1 MLVLVI
7 QNIETS
13 IVFVFNL
20 RHHIF
25 PGVTKIIY
33 IYTGFLNFSRN
44 LRPIGQVPWKKLELV
59 GMLVAWKFHY
69 SLRVF

>member
-25 PGVTKIIY
+25 AGVTKIIY

-59 GMLVAWKFHY
+59 RMLVAWKFHY